1 MARVVVRVARH
12 FTLAILFVLAAAL
25 GAGSGVLFVYASDLP
40 QISALDDYAPS
51 TITRVYAAGG
61 EVLGEFAT
69 QRRIVITYDDIAPV
83 LRQAI
88 IAAEDGE
95 FNTHMGVSATRIVVT
110 LVNDII
116 HRRKRGASTL
126 TQQLTRKLFLSDEKT
141 WERKIKEAILAL
153 QIEKRFTKNEII
165 TLYCNQIPWGHGA
178 YGAEAA
184 ARLYFG
190 KSAKTVNLE
199 EAAMLAGIIQAPA
212 RHSPYVNMDN
222 ALRRRAYALDRM
234 AGEGFITAKQAQ
246 EAKQK
251 PIVTAGRPHLD
262 AEAPFFVE
270 DVRQHLEDAFGA
282 RQLYENGL
290 AVHTTLDLKLQRAAE
305 QALDAGLRRLDKRR
319 GFRRPRNI
327 AAQAGSL
334 DKYRDPSWTAAKPAP
349 GQQVTALV
357 TEVIGPRVSLRVGA
371 LRATLDRDAYKWTG
385 KTSGAFLKA
394 GDLVTLSV
402 TSVDAAAGTLT
413 GTLDQEPE
421 VEGALLAINNR
432 TGRILAM
439 IGGRDFD
446 RSRFNR
452 ATQAMRQL
460 GSTFKPIVFAA
471 AIDRGF
477 TPTSTLV
484 DAPVSYTAG
493 PGQPP
498 YAPMNYDKQWE
509 GPVTLR
515 HALEQSRN
523 VPTVRL
529 MEQLGPAQVIT
540 YAQKLGFSSTI
551 QPYLSSALGS
561 SEATLLEV
569 TSAFSVFPNQGV
581 RMQPR
586 SILRIMDRQGN
597 VLEENRPTPTEALRA
612 DTAYVMTSLLQ
623 GVVQRGTAA
632 RAATLDWPLG
642 GKTGT
647 TDDFTDAWFIGFDP
661 EITIGVWI
669 GHDRKRPLG
678 PGESGAVAALPIWMD
693 TMKAWIGDRKE
704 KPTFAPPGNIVFLS
718 VDRGT
723 GGRVDPTTP
732 GALNEAFIAGTQPGA
747 GDFK

>member
-1 MARVVVRVARH
+1 MARVVIRVARH
-12 FTLAILFVLAAAL
+12 FTLAILFVLAAVL

-40 QISALDDYAPS
+40 QVTALDDYAPS
-51 TITRVYAAGG
+51 TITRVYASGG

-69 QRRIVITYDDIAPV
+69 QRRIVIRYDDIAPV

-95 FNTHMGVSATRIVVT
+95 FNTHMGVSATRIIVT

-126 TQQLTRKLFLSDEKT
+126 TQQLTRKLFLTDEKT
-141 WERKIKEAILAL
+141 WERKIKEALLAL
-153 QIEKRFTKNEII
+153 QIEKRYTKNEII
-165 TLYCNQIPWGHGA
+165 TLYCNQIPWGHGT

-190 KSAKTVNLE
+190 KSARAVTLE
-199 EAAMLAGIIQAPA
+199 EAALLAGIIQAPA

-234 AGEGFITAKQAQ
+234 AGEGFITAQQA
-246 EAKQK
+246 EAAKK
-251 PIVTAGRPHLD
+251 TPIVTAGRPHLD

-270 DVRQHLEDAFGA
+270 DVRQHLEDQFGA

-290 AVHTTLDLKLQRAAE
+290 SVYTSLDLRLQRAAE
-305 QALDAGLRRLDKRR
+305 QALDSGLRRLDKRR
-319 GFRRPRNI
+319 GFRRPRNLL
-327 AAQAGSL
+327 AEKHTTEG
-334 DKYRDPSWTAAKPAP
+334 YRDPSWSEAPAP
-349 GQQVTALV
+349 GRRVVAIVTDA
-357 TEVIGPRVSLRVGA
+357 TGAKATLRVGRF
-371 LRATLDRDAYKWTG
+371 RATLDRDAWKWTG
-385 KTSGAFLKA
+385 KTTAAFMKP
-394 GDLVTLSV
+394 GDVVKIEVAT
-402 TSVDAAAGTLT
+402 VDAAAGTLT

-460 GSTFKPIVFAA
+460 GSTFKPIVYAA

-477 TPTSTLV
+477 TPTSTLL

-498 YAPMNYDKQWE
+498 YAPMNYDKLWE
-509 GPVTLR
+509 GNVTLR

-529 MEQLGPAQVIT
+529 MEQLGPGQVIT
-540 YAQKLGFSSTI
+540 YAQRLGFSSTI

-561 SEATLLEV
+561 SEASLLEV

-581 RMQPR
+581 RMKP
-586 SILRIMDRQGN
+586 SEILRIIDRQGN

-612 DTAYVMTSLLQ
+612 DTAYVMTSLLE

-632 RAATLDWPLG
+632 RAASLGWPLG

-661 EITIGVWI
+661 DITMGVWV

-693 TMKAWIGDRKE
+693 TMKAWIADRKE
-704 KPTFAPPGNIVFLS
+704 KPEFAPPGNIVFLT

-723 GGRVDPTTP
+723 GGRVDASTP
-732 GALNEAFIAGTQPGA
+732 GALTEAFIAGTQPGA
-747 GDFK
+747 SDFR

>member
-1 MARVVVRVARH
+1 M
-12 FTLAILFVLAAAL
+12 
-25 GAGSGVLFVYASDLP
+25 
-40 QISALDDYAPS
+40 
-51 TITRVYAAGG
+51 
-61 EVLGEFAT
+61 
-69 QRRIVITYDDIAPV
+69 
-83 LRQAI
+83 
-88 IAAEDGE
+88 
-95 FNTHMGVSATRIVVT
+95 
-110 LVNDII
+110 
-116 HRRKRGASTL
+116 
-126 TQQLTRKLFLSDEKT
+126 
-141 WERKIKEAILAL
+141 
-153 QIEKRFTKNEII
+153 
-165 TLYCNQIPWGHGA
+165 
-178 YGAEAA
+178 
-184 ARLYFG
+184 
-190 KSAKTVNLE
+190 
-199 EAAMLAGIIQAPA
+199 
-212 RHSPYVNMDN
+212 
-222 ALRRRAYALDRM
+222 
-234 AGEGFITAKQAQ
+234 
-246 EAKQK
+246 
-251 PIVTAGRPHLD
+251 
-262 AEAPFFVE
+262 
-270 DVRQHLEDAFGA
+270 
-282 RQLYENGL
+282 
-290 AVHTTLDLKLQRAAE
+290 
-305 QALDAGLRRLDKRR
+305 
-319 GFRRPRNI
+319 
-327 AAQAGSL
+327 
-334 DKYRDPSWTAAKPAP
+334 
-349 GQQVTALV
+349 
-357 TEVIGPRVSLRVGA
+357 TEVAGPRVSVRVGA
-371 LRATLDRDAYKWTG
+371 LRATLERDAWKWTG

-402 TSVDAAAGTLT
+402 VSVDAAAGTLT

-484 DAPVSYTAG
+484 DAPVSYAAG

-586 SILRIMDRQGN
+586 SILRIIDRQGN

-678 PGESGAVAALPIWMD
+678 PGESGAVAALAD
-693 TMKAWIGDRKE
+693 LDGHDE
-704 KPTFAPPGNIVFLS
+704 G
-718 VDRGT
+718 VDRRPEGKADVRAARQH
-723 GGRVDPTTP
+723 RVPERRSRHRRPRRPDHPRRAQRSLHRRHATRRRRLQVTSD
-732 GALNEAFIAGTQPGA
+732 Q
-747 GDFK
+747 